1 MPGKMSKE
9 EVDAFLDS
17 KPGWMMLTSQ
27 GRDGYPHTVPIGYFR
42 DGDRIFM
49 GCRDNTQ
56 KVKNIERNPKVSLMI
71 EDGKTM
77 SNLRGI
83 LFRGDASVVRE
94 DEERL
99 KISRLAAKLRG
110 AQIRDLR
117 NETAA
122 EVNEEA
128 KLDVN
133 DIDDI
138 KHVVET
144 HSVGTDEVKVVTY

>member
-9 EVDAFLDS
+9 EVDDFLDS

-56 KVKNIERNPKVSLMI
+56 KVKNIERDPKVSLMI

-77 SNLRGI
+77 SDLRGI

-110 AQIRDLR
+110 APEDQWPT
-117 NETAA
+117 TASA
-122 EVNEEA
+122 GAVF
-128 KLDVN
+128 
-133 DIDDI
+133 I
-138 KHVVET
+138 KVD
-144 HSVGTDEVKVVTY
+144 SPRVTSWDYSKT

>member
-56 KVKNIERNPKVSLMI
+56 KVKNIERNPKVSLVI

-77 SNLRGI
+77 SDLRGI

-110 AQIRDLR
+110 APED
-117 NETAA
+117 EWPTTASA
-122 EVNEEA
+122 GAVF
-128 KLDVN
+128 
-133 DIDDI
+133 I
-138 KHVVET
+138 KVD
-144 HSVGTDEVKVVTY
+144 SPRVTSWDY

>member
-42 DGDRIFM
+42 DGNRIFM

-56 KVKNIERNPKVSLMI
+56 KVKNIERNPKVSLVI

-77 SNLRGI
+77 SDLRGI

-99 KISRLAAKLRG
+99 KISRLAAKKRG
-110 AQIRDLR
+110 APED
-117 NETAA
+117 EWPTTASA
-122 EVNEEA
+122 GAVF
-128 KLDVN
+128 
-133 DIDDI
+133 I
-138 KHVVET
+138 KVD
-144 HSVGTDEVKVVTY
+144 SPRVTSWDYSKT

>member
-1 MPGKMSKE
+1 MSKE
-9 EVDAFLDS
+9 EVDDFLDS
-17 KPGWMMLTSQ
+17 RPGWMMLTSQ

-56 KVKNIERNPKVSLMI
+56 KVKNIERNPKVSLVI

-77 SNLRGI
+77 SDLQGI

-110 AQIRDLR
+110 APED
-117 NETAA
+117 EWPTTASA
-122 EVNEEA
+122 GAVF
-128 KLDVN
+128 
-133 DIDDI
+133 I
-138 KHVVET
+138 KVD
-144 HSVGTDEVKVVTY
+144 SPRVTSWDYSKA

>member
-9 EVDAFLDS
+9 EVDDFLDS

-56 KVKNIERNPKVSLMI
+56 KVKNIERNPKVSLVI

-77 SNLRGI
+77 SDLRGI

-110 AQIRDLR
+110 APED
-117 NETAA
+117 EWPTTASA
-122 EVNEEA
+122 GAVF
-128 KLDVN
+128 
-133 DIDDI
+133 I
-138 KHVVET
+138 KVD
-144 HSVGTDEVKVVTY
+144 SPRVTSWDYSKT

>member
-56 KVKNIERNPKVSLMI
+56 KVKNIERNPKVSLLI
-71 EDGKTM
+71 EDGKMM
-77 SNLRGI
+77 SDLRGI

-99 KISRLAAKLRG
+99 KISRLAAKKRG
-110 AQIRDLR
+110 APED
-117 NETAA
+117 EWPTTASA
-122 EVNEEA
+122 GAVF
-128 KLDVN
+128 
-133 DIDDI
+133 I
-138 KHVVET
+138 KVD
-144 HSVGTDEVKVVTY
+144 SPRVTSWDYSKT

>member
-42 DGDRIFM
+42 DGNRIFM

-56 KVKNIERNPKVSLMI
+56 KVKNIERNPKVSLVI

-77 SNLRGI
+77 SDLRGI

-110 AQIRDLR
+110 APED
-117 NETAA
+117 EWPTTASA
-122 EVNEEA
+122 GAVF
-128 KLDVN
+128 
-133 DIDDI
+133 I
-138 KHVVET
+138 KVD
-144 HSVGTDEVKVVTY
+144 SPRVTSWDYSKA

>member
-56 KVKNIERNPKVSLMI
+56 KVKNIERNPKVSLVI
-71 EDGKTM
+71 EDGKTR
-77 SNLRGI
+77 SDLRGI

-94 DEERL
+94 EEERL
-99 KISRLAAKLRG
+99 KISRLAAKKRG
-110 AQIRDLR
+110 APED
-117 NETAA
+117 EWPTTASA
-122 EVNEEA
+122 GAVF
-128 KLDVN
+128 
-133 DIDDI
+133 I
-138 KHVVET
+138 KVD
-144 HSVGTDEVKVVTY
+144 SPKVTSWDYSKT

>member
-42 DGDRIFM
+42 DGNRIFM

-56 KVKNIERNPKVSLMI
+56 KVKNIERNPKVSLVI

-77 SNLRGI
+77 SDLRGI

-99 KISRLAAKLRG
+99 KISRLAAKMRG
-110 AQIRDLR
+110 APEDQWPT
-117 NETAA
+117 TASA
-122 EVNEEA
+122 GAVF
-128 KLDVN
+128 
-133 DIDDI
+133 I
-138 KHVVET
+138 KVD
-144 HSVGTDEVKVVTY
+144 SPRVTSWDYSKA

>member
-27 GRDGYPHTVPIGYFR
+27 GKDGYPHTVPIGYFR

-56 KVKNIERNPKVSLMI
+56 KVKNIERNPKVSLVI

-77 SNLRGI
+77 SDLRGI

-99 KISRLAAKLRG
+99 KISRLAAKKRG
-110 AQIRDLR
+110 APED
-117 NETAA
+117 EWPTTASA
-122 EVNEEA
+122 GAVF
-128 KLDVN
+128 
-133 DIDDI
+133 I
-138 KHVVET
+138 KVD
-144 HSVGTDEVKVVTY
+144 SPRVTSWDYSKT

>member
-27 GRDGYPHTVPIGYFR
+27 GKDGYPHTVPIGYFR

-56 KVKNIERNPKVSLMI
+56 KLKNIERNPKVSLVI

-77 SNLRGI
+77 SDLRGI

-99 KISRLAAKLRG
+99 KISRLAAKKRG
-110 AQIRDLR
+110 APED
-117 NETAA
+117 EWPTTASA
-122 EVNEEA
+122 GAVF
-128 KLDVN
+128 
-133 DIDDI
+133 I
-138 KHVVET
+138 KVD
-144 HSVGTDEVKVVTY
+144 SPRVTSWDYSKT

>member
-9 EVDAFLDS
+9 EVDTFLDS

-27 GRDGYPHTVPIGYFR
+27 GSDGYPHTVPIGYFR
-42 DGDRIFM
+42 DGNRIFM

-56 KVKNIERNPKVSLMI
+56 KVKNIERNPKVSLVI

-77 SNLRGI
+77 SDLRGI

-110 AQIRDLR
+110 APEDDWPT
-117 NETAA
+117 TASA
-122 EVNEEA
+122 GAVF
-128 KLDVN
+128 
-133 DIDDI
+133 I
-138 KHVVET
+138 KVD
-144 HSVGTDEVKVVTY
+144 SPRVTSWDYSKA

>member
-9 EVDAFLDS
+9 EVNSFLDS

-56 KVKNIERNPKVSLMI
+56 KVKNIERNPKVSLVI

-77 SNLRGI
+77 SDLRGI

-110 AQIRDLR
+110 APED
-117 NETAA
+117 EWPTTASA
-122 EVNEEA
+122 GAVF
-128 KLDVN
+128 
-133 DIDDI
+133 I
-138 KHVVET
+138 KVD
-144 HSVGTDEVKVVTY
+144 SPRVTSWDYSKA

>member
-56 KVKNIERNPKVSLMI
+56 KVKNIERNPKVSLVI

-77 SNLRGI
+77 SDLRGI

-110 AQIRDLR
+110 APED
-117 NETAA
+117 EWPTTASA
-122 EVNEEA
+122 GAVF
-128 KLDVN
+128 
-133 DIDDI
+133 I
-138 KHVVET
+138 KVD
-144 HSVGTDEVKVVTY
+144 SPRVTSWDYSKT

>member
-9 EVDAFLDS
+9 EVDTFLDS

-27 GRDGYPHTVPIGYFR
+27 GSDGYPHSVPIGYFR

-56 KVKNIERNPKVSLMI
+56 KVKNIERNPKVSLVI

-77 SNLRGI
+77 SDLRGI

-110 AQIRDLR
+110 APED
-117 NETAA
+117 EWPTTASA
-122 EVNEEA
+122 GAVF
-128 KLDVN
+128 
-133 DIDDI
+133 I
-138 KHVVET
+138 KVD
-144 HSVGTDEVKVVTY
+144 SPRVTSWDYSKA

>member
-27 GRDGYPHTVPIGYFR
+27 GRDGYPHSVPIGYFR

-56 KVKNIERNPKVSLMI
+56 KVKNIERNPKVSLVI

-77 SNLRGI
+77 SDLRGI

-110 AQIRDLR
+110 APED
-117 NETAA
+117 EWPTTASA
-122 EVNEEA
+122 GAVF
-128 KLDVN
+128 
-133 DIDDI
+133 I
-138 KHVVET
+138 KVD
-144 HSVGTDEVKVVTY
+144 SPRVTSWDYSKA

>member
-56 KVKNIERNPKVSLMI
+56 KVKNIERNPKVSLVI

-77 SNLRGI
+77 SDLRGI

-110 AQIRDLR
+110 APED
-117 NETAA
+117 EWPTTASA
-122 EVNEEA
+122 GAVF
-128 KLDVN
+128 
-133 DIDDI
+133 I
-138 KHVVET
+138 KVD
-144 HSVGTDEVKVVTY
+144 SPRVTSWDYSKA

>member
-56 KVKNIERNPKVSLMI
+56 KVKNIERNPKVSLVI

-77 SNLRGI
+77 SDLRGI

-99 KISRLAAKLRG
+99 KISRLAAKKRG
-110 AQIRDLR
+110 APED
-117 NETAA
+117 EWPTTASA
-122 EVNEEA
+122 GAVF
-128 KLDVN
+128 
-133 DIDDI
+133 I
-138 KHVVET
+138 KVD
-144 HSVGTDEVKVVTY
+144 SPKVTSWDYSKT

>member
-27 GRDGYPHTVPIGYFR
+27 GRDGYPHSVPIGYFR
-42 DGDRIFM
+42 DGNRIFM

-56 KVKNIERNPKVSLMI
+56 KVKNIERNPKVSLVI

-99 KISRLAAKLRG
+99 KISRLAAKRG
-110 AQIRDLR
+110 APED
-117 NETAA
+117 EWPTTASA
-122 EVNEEA
+122 GAVF
-128 KLDVN
+128 
-133 DIDDI
+133 I
-138 KHVVET
+138 KVD
-144 HSVGTDEVKVVTY
+144 SPRVTSWDYSKT

>member
-1 MPGKMSKE
+1 MPGKMPKV

-56 KVKNIERNPKVSLMI
+56 KVKNIERNPKVSLLI
-71 EDGKTM
+71 EDGKMM
-77 SNLRGI
+77 SDLRGI

-99 KISRLAAKLRG
+99 KISRLAAKKRG
-110 AQIRDLR
+110 APED
-117 NETAA
+117 EWPTTASA
-122 EVNEEA
+122 GAVF
-128 KLDVN
+128 
-133 DIDDI
+133 I
-138 KHVVET
+138 KVD
-144 HSVGTDEVKVVTY
+144 SPKVTSWDYSKT

>member
-1 MPGKMSKE
+1 MPGKMTKE
-9 EVDAFLDS
+9 AVNDFLDS

-56 KVKNIERNPKVSLMI
+56 KVKNIERNPKVSLVI

-77 SNLRGI
+77 SDLRGI
-83 LFRGDASVVRE
+83 LLRGDAFVVRE

-110 AQIRDLR
+110 APED
-117 NETAA
+117 EWPTTASA
-122 EVNEEA
+122 GAVF
-128 KLDVN
+128 
-133 DIDDI
+133 I
-138 KHVVET
+138 KVD
-144 HSVGTDEVKVVTY
+144 SPRVTSWDYSKA

>member
-9 EVDAFLDS
+9 EVDTFLDS

-42 DGDRIFM
+42 DGNRIFM

-56 KVKNIERNPKVSLMI
+56 KVKNIERNPKVSLVI

-77 SNLRGI
+77 SDLRGI
-83 LFRGDASVVRE
+83 LLRGDAFVVRG

-99 KISRLAAKLRG
+99 KISRLAAKMRG
-110 AQIRDLR
+110 APEDQWPT
-117 NETAA
+117 TASA
-122 EVNEEA
+122 GAVF
-128 KLDVN
+128 
-133 DIDDI
+133 I
-138 KHVVET
+138 KVE
-144 HSVGTDEVKVVTY
+144 SPRVTSWDYSKT

>member
-56 KVKNIERNPKVSLMI
+56 KVKNIERNPKVSLVI

-77 SNLRGI
+77 SDLRGI

-99 KISRLAAKLRG
+99 KISRLAAKKRG
-110 AQIRDLR
+110 APED
-117 NETAA
+117 EWPTTASA
-122 EVNEEA
+122 GA
-128 KLDVN
+128 LF
-133 DIDDI
+133 I
-138 KHVVET
+138 KVD
-144 HSVGTDEVKVVTY
+144 SPKVTSWDYSKT